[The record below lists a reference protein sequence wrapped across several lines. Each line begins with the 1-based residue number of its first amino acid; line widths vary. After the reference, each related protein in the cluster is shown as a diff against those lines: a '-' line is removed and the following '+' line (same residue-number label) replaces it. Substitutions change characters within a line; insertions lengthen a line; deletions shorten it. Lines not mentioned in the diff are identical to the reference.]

1 MKNRD
6 LNGLYNVVS
15 STKLRASRFE
25 ITEDELKIN
34 GCDACYSF
42 VNIKPGVCV
51 IIRTADGF
59 VLLKEYRYPIKS
71 WTYEFAAGVIDEGEC
86 PEDTARREVM
96 EETGFVA
103 DEIIS
108 LGEFYPSFG
117 ATDEV
122 IYLFYAVC
130 SEHHDTSREFTEFIT
145 YETVSA
151 DEIERLITVGEFKHG
166 AGLAA
171 WLRYKLYTEQKEEK

>member
-1 MKNRD
+1 MFS
-6 LNGLYNVVS
+6 VVS
-15 STKLRASRFE
+15 SRKLYASRFE
-25 ITEDELKIN
+25 ITEDELKVD
-34 GCDACYSF
+34 GRDVRYSF

-51 IIRTADGF
+51 IVKTGDGF

-71 WTYEFAAGVIDEGEC
+71 WTYEFTAGVIEEGEC
-86 PEDTARREVM
+86 PEAAAKREVM

-103 DEIIS
+103 DEITS

-122 IYLFYAVC
+122 IYLFCAEC
-130 SEHHDTSREFTEFIT
+130 SEHHDTRREFTEFIT
-145 YETVSA
+145 YEIVSA
-151 DEIERLITVGEFKHG
+151 DEIERLIKIGEFKHG

-171 WLRYKLYTEQKEEK
+171 WLRYKLYTEQKE